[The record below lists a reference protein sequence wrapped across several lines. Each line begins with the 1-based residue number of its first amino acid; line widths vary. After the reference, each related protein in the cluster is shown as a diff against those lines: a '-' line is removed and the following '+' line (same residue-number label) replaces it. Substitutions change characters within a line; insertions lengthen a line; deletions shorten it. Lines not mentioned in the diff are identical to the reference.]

1 MTENVPAT
9 PENIASTFNPV
20 AKTKVSRLPLILGLV
35 LLAFVLDVML
45 FYSFVSSKRVSEGDF
60 YIPWKA
66 SQEMLFNGRNPYS
79 DEVTALI
86 QVGMTGQVF
95 AKDVPD
101 RLSFNYPLYDALLL
115 APFTPLPYPLAEAIW
130 NVTNQFALIL
140 LVWQLTRLVGWQPRG
155 VVSTGLYLWAFLFYG
170 CIFTIG
176 WGQYTILTLLAI
188 VLGARLLQN
197 GRYSWAGLLLALAL
211 FKPQTS
217 GVLVGLLLLW
227 CLFHLG
233 TRWRTLLSFGLSFGL
248 MLVGPMLW
256 QADWLKQWLDSSAY
270 RRLHPGMYSGAE
282 EVLHYN
288 LGIGWN
294 SVFGPGLVIAAILG
308 IASIWLWWR
317 LGSDLHH
324 RLFSQLLAIG
334 GLATLIAL
342 PQFGGA
348 NDMVLY
354 PALILAWAWL
364 AAHFKRRI
372 LLLAFLAS
380 IILPYLL
387 IFGVGFAVWW
397 IPLRAVLIFVA
408 YTWTIWL
415 VRQQLRPAPRSKI
428 ESLMP

>member
-1 MTENVPAT
+1 MTENLPVT
-9 PENIASTFNPV
+9 PDNIASTYNPV
-20 AKTKVSRLPLILGLV
+20 AKTKTPRLPLILGLI
-35 LLAFVLDVML
+35 LLAFVLDVLL
-45 FYSFVSSKRVSEGDF
+45 FYTFVTNKRVSEGDF

-95 AKDVPD
+95 DKDVPD

-155 VVSTGLYLWAFLFYG
+155 VIRTGLYLWAFLFYS

-188 VLGARLLQN
+188 VLGARLLQS
-197 GRYSWAGLLLALAL
+197 GRYNWAGLMLALAL
-211 FKPQTS
+211 FKPQTA

-227 CLFHLG
+227 CLFHFS
-233 TRWRTLLSFGLSFGL
+233 TRWRALLSFGLSFGL
-248 MLVGPMLW
+248 MLVEPMLW

-282 EVLHYN
+282 EVVHYN
-288 LGIGWN
+288 LGVSWDN
-294 SVFGPGLVIAAILG
+294 VFGPGLVLAGILSIAL
-308 IASIWLWWR
+308 IWLWWR
-317 LGSDLHH
+317 LGPDLYN
-324 RLFSQLLAIG
+324 RLFPQLLALG
-334 GLATLIAL
+334 GLVTLIAL

-354 PALILAWAWL
+354 PALFWGGAWL
-364 AAHFKRRI
+364 ALHFKGRV
-372 LLLAFLAS
+372 LLLAFVAT
-380 IILPYLL
+380 IVLPYLL
-387 IFGVGFAVWW
+387 IFGIGFMSWW
-397 IPLRAVLIFVA
+397 IPLRAIIILVA
-408 YTWTIWL
+408 YIWTIWL
-415 VRQQLRPAPRSKI
+415 VRQQLQARPQLQM
-428 ESLMP
+428 ESLN